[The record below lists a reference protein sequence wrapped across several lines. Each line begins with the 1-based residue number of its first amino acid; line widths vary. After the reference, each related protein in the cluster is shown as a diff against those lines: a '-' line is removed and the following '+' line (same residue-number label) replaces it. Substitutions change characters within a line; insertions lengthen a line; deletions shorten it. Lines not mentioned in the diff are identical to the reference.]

1 VAHTSEA
8 SPDSRVNVGGAIK
21 TKMLNR
27 WSTWTRL
34 VAGVVIV
41 ACAGC
46 TSTGGPASSASDR
59 ALNAKSTSSTS
70 NPDQRLALVIGNS
83 KYAESPLVNPV
94 NDARAMTAALSG
106 LGFTVTNLYD
116 ASLTE
121 MNDASRQFG
130 DKLRAGG
137 VGLFFYAGHG
147 MQIRG
152 KNYLI
157 PVGADIKREDE
168 VQYKAFDANQLLDKM
183 EIAHNPINIVI
194 LDACRNNPFS
204 RSFRSSAT
212 GLAQMEAPVGTY
224 VSFSTAP
231 GRVASDGDGS
241 NGLFTQH
248 LLGSLKTPGLKV
260 EDVFKQVRVHVMQDS
275 GGQQIPWDSSS
286 LTGDFYFLRP
296 DPNTLPAKAPAQAA
310 ETPAKLPQQAQY
322 KAAQTAD
329 SPAKV
334 AQNNQ
339 SSSPPPAPPA
349 QQAAPPPVQPAT
361 QPAQAVTRPAPP
373 PAAVAPAPS
382 AAASTTKA
390 AEQPA
395 SESAKAA
402 RTAAKAAAPER
413 MLLAKANTGVSAAP
427 PSQSGS
433 EDAYKRGMEAYK
445 KSDMQGAYD
454 LFAQSAEQGNPGA
467 QYELAMFQ
475 KAGRNPVKQDVVQA
489 RRWFTRAAEQ
499 GNVSAQ
505 YELGQMLDQGTGGE
519 KSCKDAEKW
528 LRRAADKAHVEAMV
542 QMGWMNLRGC
552 SGEKNPAEAAKW
564 LRQAA
569 AKGSREAQFSLGVL
583 YFNGEGVA
591 KDPGEA
597 RKLLEAAAAKG
608 HPSAKFYLDRLQ

>member
-1 VAHTSEA
+1 
-8 SPDSRVNVGGAIK
+8 
-21 TKMLNR
+21 MLDR
-27 WSTWTRL
+27 WSTWTRWL
-34 VAGVVIV
+34 AGIMII

-46 TSTGGPASSASDR
+46 TSTGGPASSPSDR
-59 ALNAKSTSSTS
+59 ALAAKTATSTT
-70 NPDQRLALVIGNS
+70 NPDQRLALIIGNS
-83 KYAESPLVNPV
+83 RYTESPLINPV
-94 NDARAMTAALSG
+94 NDARAMTAALTG

-121 MNDASRQFG
+121 MNEAARQFG

-183 EIAHNPINIVI
+183 ESAHNPINIVI

-231 GRVASDGDGS
+231 GRVASDGEGA

-248 LLGSLKTPGLKV
+248 LLGSLNTPGLKV
-260 EDVFKQVRVHVMQDS
+260 EDVFKQVRVRVMQDS

-286 LTGDFYFLRP
+286 LTGDFYFSRP
-296 DPNTLPAKAPAQAA
+296 EPNTPPAKVSVQAAEAPAKAP
-310 ETPAKLPQQAQY
+310 QQAQA
-322 KAAQTAD
+322 KAAQTTEAPTRVVQH
-329 SPAKV
+329 S
-334 AQNNQ
+334 Q
-339 SSSPPPAPPA
+339 S
-349 QQAAPPPVQPAT
+349 APPPPSPGTQAAQPT
-361 QPAQAVTRPAPP
+361 QAAKKPAPP
-373 PAAVAPAPS
+373 PAVVASAPPVTASNAKAEPAPVD
-382 AAASTTKA
+382 A
-390 AEQPA
+390 AEGSRTTGKPA
-395 SESAKAA
+395 ATDK
-402 RTAAKAAAPER
+402 
-413 MLLAKANTGVSAAP
+413 MLLAKANTGLSAAP
-427 PSQSGS
+427 PSQPGGEST
-433 EDAYKRGMEAYK
+433 YRRGMEAYK
-445 KSDMQGAYD
+445 KSDLQAAYD
-454 LFAQSAEQGNPGA
+454 LFAQAAEQGNGGA

-475 KAGRNPVKQDVVQA
+475 KTGRNPVKQDVVQA

-499 GNVSAQ
+499 GNVAAQ
-505 YELGQMLDQGTGGE
+505 YELGQMFDQGIGGD

-528 LRRAADKAHVEAMV
+528 LHRAAEKAHIEAMV
-542 QMGWMNLRGC
+542 QVGWMNLRGC
-552 SGEKNPAEAAKW
+552 GGEKNPAEAAKW

-569 AKGSREAQFSLGVL
+569 AKGSRDAQFSLGVL

-591 KDPGEA
+591 KDPREA